1 MDVSGARCVARK
13 AEGMIRRSTSGRTAG
28 HREVTS
34 IPSRA
39 HRLFTSFVPDRRELL
54 PRYAMRVRC
63 EPSPAYLAKLQ
74 KRWRIVVP
82 VSGRLS
88 PAVVGEFETESEART
103 WLGSPEGQSVVAAKR
118 GRVRAGGTSRP

>member
-1 MDVSGARCVARK
+1 M
-13 AEGMIRRSTSGRTAG
+13 RSHAT
-28 HREVTS
+28 
-34 IPSRA
+34 PSRA

-54 PRYAMRVRC
+54 PRCAMRVRC

-74 KRWRIVVP
+74 ERWRIVVP

-103 WLGSPEGQSVVAAKR
+103 WLGSPEGIFLSLDRTEPAP
-118 GRVRAGGTSRP
+118 AGLAQGICSTMM

>member
-1 MDVSGARCVARK
+1 MRP
-13 AEGMIRRSTSGRTAG
+13 
-28 HREVTS
+28 RE

-39 HRLFTSFVPDRRELL
+39 DRLFTSFVPVRREPP
-54 PRYAMRVRC
+54 PRWHKKVPC

-82 VSGRLS
+82 ISGRLS

-118 GRVRAGGTSRP
+118 GRVRAGGTSRPT